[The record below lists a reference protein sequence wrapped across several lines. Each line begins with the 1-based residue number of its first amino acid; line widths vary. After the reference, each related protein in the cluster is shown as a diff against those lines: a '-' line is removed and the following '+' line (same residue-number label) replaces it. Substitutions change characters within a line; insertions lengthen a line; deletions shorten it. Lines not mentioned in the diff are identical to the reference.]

1 MEPQQ
6 YSELVEAFEG
16 VYSDRFRDLRKLL
29 AFNEKDEL
37 NPLILSL
44 VELLAPHYGNLS
56 TSGGINQCLHGHEF
70 EGFAEG
76 TGADLV
82 ILYVGGMALHNDM
95 KQPLRVISLG
105 EVLRKAT
112 RIKDQE
118 LVVVR
123 TSLLRRLEAL
133 EIEFLAIGNVQPVF
147 DVFSQIQDDWLPVQT
162 YEFRRDYQALLLVEY
177 VDALRRKTLDASSD
191 HLRIL

>member
-76 TGADLV
+76 TGADSV
-82 ILYVGGMALHNDM
+82 ILY
-95 KQPLRVISLG
+95 G
-105 EVLRKAT
+105 EWRC
-112 RIKDQE
+112 IM
-118 LVVVR
+118 
-123 TSLLRRLEAL
+123 
-133 EIEFLAIGNVQPVF
+133 I
-147 DVFSQIQDDWLPVQT
+147 
-162 YEFRRDYQALLLVEY
+162 
-177 VDALRRKTLDASSD
+177 
-191 HLRIL
+191 

>member
-44 VELLAPHYGNLS
+44 VELLAPHYGYLS

-82 ILYVGGMALHNDM
+82 IL
-95 KQPLRVISLG
+95 
-105 EVLRKAT
+105 
-112 RIKDQE
+112 
-118 LVVVR
+118 
-123 TSLLRRLEAL
+123 
-133 EIEFLAIGNVQPVF
+133 
-147 DVFSQIQDDWLPVQT
+147 
-162 YEFRRDYQALLLVEY
+162 
-177 VDALRRKTLDASSD
+177 
-191 HLRIL
+191 

>member
-1 MEPQQ
+1 MNLITYIKEHPPRLTRNIKNPSDNVQERYTSWEHDETLACLLTEEHLELEQQQ

-37 NPLILSL
+37 NPLILAL

-82 ILYVGGMALHNDM
+82 ILY
-95 KQPLRVISLG
+95 G
-105 EVLRKAT
+105 EWRC
-112 RIKDQE
+112 IM
-118 LVVVR
+118 
-123 TSLLRRLEAL
+123 
-133 EIEFLAIGNVQPVF
+133 I
-147 DVFSQIQDDWLPVQT
+147 
-162 YEFRRDYQALLLVEY
+162 
-177 VDALRRKTLDASSD
+177 
-191 HLRIL
+191 